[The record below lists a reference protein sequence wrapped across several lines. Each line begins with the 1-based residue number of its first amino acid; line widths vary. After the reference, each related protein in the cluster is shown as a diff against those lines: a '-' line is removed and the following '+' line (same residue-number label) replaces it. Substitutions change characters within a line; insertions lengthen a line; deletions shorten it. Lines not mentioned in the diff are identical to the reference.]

1 MTRLTGKFDKFDR
14 SGERR
19 CVPPAPS
26 GRFARTSHRSH
37 RNRPDRRH
45 VCRHVYTHVNTHV
58 YRHVCM
64 HVRRHVRRHACG
76 HVPKHAHRH
85 VCADVYMRTCVQT
98 CVCRHVR
105 APMCAHLCTHMG
117 THGQACVRACVGRHV
132 RTLVSEGHTYVGHEY
147 IRTTS
152 LGRTPLRDRGCT
164 QPCMGRGM
172 HVALHG
178 PWGAC
183 SPAWA
188 VGCM

>member
-1 MTRLTGKFDKFDR
+1 M
-14 SGERR
+14 
-19 CVPPAPS
+19 
-26 GRFARTSHRSH
+26 
-37 RNRPDRRH
+37 
-45 VCRHVYTHVNTHV
+45 
-58 YRHVCM
+58 CM

-76 HVPKHAHRH
+76 HVSKHAHRH

-183 SPAWA
+183 SPAEA
-188 VGCM
+188 VREAPDSSDVAELRIGSISALCRHCRRHGPLRGYRRAGTQMTASAERFPTGV